1 MRMRNLG
8 GRLEQ
13 RFYELYDISGEYF
26 ESRWDRTNFRSLVV
40 VNRKR
45 MNLKDN
51 SLQEETSYYISNIKV
66 QKNNDYFKAIRSHWE
81 VEVNHYIRDV
91 TLKKDSFRT
100 KDNDISRIF
109 SELRTLV
116 IEILRLLKP
125 KNIIAQIELFQDNL
139 TKLIGALKMLNIL

>member
-1 MRMRNLG
+1 MHMRNLG

-91 TLKKDSFRT
+91 TLKKDSFRA

-109 SELRTLV
+109 SGLRTLV

-139 TKLIGALKMLNIL
+139 TKLIGL

>member
-1 MRMRNLG
+1 MRNLG

-109 SELRTLV
+109 SGLRTLV

-139 TKLIGALKMLNIL
+139 TKLIGL

>member
-1 MRMRNLG
+1 MRNLG

-109 SELRTLV
+109 SGLRTLV

>member
-40 VNRKR
+40 VNRKC

-109 SELRTLV
+109 SGLRTLV

-139 TKLIGALKMLNIL
+139 TKLIGL

>member
-66 QKNNDYFKAIRSHWE
+66 QKNNNYFKAIRSHWE

>member
-40 VNRKR
+40 VNRKC

-66 QKNNDYFKAIRSHWE
+66 QKNNNYFKAIRSHWE

-109 SELRTLV
+109 SGLRTLV

>member
-109 SELRTLV
+109 SGLRTLV

>member
-109 SELRTLV
+109 SGLRTSV

>member
-1 MRMRNLG
+1 MHMRNLG

>member
-40 VNRKR
+40 VNRKC

-109 SELRTLV
+109 SGLRTLV

>member
-1 MRMRNLG
+1 MHMRNLG

-109 SELRTLV
+109 SGLRTLV